1 MLKYSDYCQQVE
13 DKLLDEIDGLRL
25 YEDMSFSGATTKED
39 FELIQAAA
47 SAKAGECVRIALA
60 AQNNKGPI
68 SAKVLGIV
76 RTRQAYFWKVD
87 KICGQKITALLKA
100 SQDND
105 RKQAEID
112 GLRQEVAALKAQL
125 EGNDIEQIKA
135 LLDALNRLEG

>member
-1 MLKYSDYCQQVE
+1 MLKYSEYCQQVE

-25 YEDMSFSGATTKED
+25 NEDMSFSGATTKED

-47 SAKAGECVRIALA
+47 IAKAGECGRIALA

-68 SAKVLGIV
+68 SAKVLAIV

-87 KICGQKITALLKA
+87 KICGQKITALWKGA
-100 SQDND
+100 QDSD

-112 GLRQEVAALKAQL
+112 RLRQEVAALKAQL
-125 EGNDIEQIKA
+125 EGNDVEHIRA
-135 LLDALNRLEG
+135 LLDTLSKLEG